1 MTNKKLKLAAMSVA
15 LTACVAAQPMAAHA
29 VEGPD
34 SVEDNA
40 APQAEPVAES
50 STPAPVA
57 EEGEKQEKVGEQEEF
72 TPPRVNEEAKSEEQA
87 PAFGPGTKTDDITI
101 DYKPAA
107 KPEEPGKSGEDG
119 ETDGS
124 EGSGETDETE
134 NPDGTYV
141 KGGVI
146 DNSKKDEAT
155 GKDGKIGEAT
165 KEETPDSSSSTTV
178 VDPDAEVKKGD
189 PVVGKDEDGNTTIT
203 TPTETT
209 GTETTTTTGT
219 GKADSSTTITD
230 TKKGEEINLDDE
242 LGKDVRPDWKTD
254 KDAKLGGYTVDK
266 VEPAEDG
273 NSKELTL
280 KKTSPTEEKEMAAE
294 DIAKLLDVP
303 EGGVEKKT
311 DDEGNTTYT
320 LKKEETSTDENGNTV
335 TRVTYYEIT
344 GNSVKTRTETTLV
357 LKVEKGTETKKDQDL
372 STEAELPDSITVKN
386 GKSELKVSKDIL
398 EKALDNGGTYTDTD
412 KNITYTVTKKEE
424 SSTKLSNEQLAKRLG
439 DGFTYNAADDSI
451 SYKGEKLTISQNDVY
466 RKLLSYDVTV
476 TETIK
481 NEGQVEG
488 GQASIDK
495 ANNDAKLE
503 AIKAALTDA
512 AKKTG
517 INVDSEDF
525 KNQLNTIDPTGKGQ
539 LNLSYTD
546 ADGNVHTVTLRY
558 NGATVSTDPGTP
570 DSSKDTET
578 REDVKDYTVTGT
590 AYVTGSNTWTES
602 GSLNGTYVKPGS
614 GELPSLDGWTIASKD
629 PEKGTTTYKKEET
642 VTSPDG
648 TSTKIT
654 RTCTITESSA
664 SLTDAEKEEIAWK
677 ELQNKTG
684 KDKATLLQE
693 GYSIDIGS
701 MDFSGIK
708 RVEWTID
715 TLSESTKTD
724 TKDLN
729 DKLVIPGGKN
739 WSIDENAGTI
749 TVDGN
754 IYRNVT
760 KTDDG
765 YTCTVEDK
773 NGVKTT
779 YTFTKQAGAPLTP
792 DEIQTA
798 LAGQYSVSADS
809 IRLNADGKTA
819 TFTKGDETITVDYST
834 LSETLTVRKDVHT
847 SSSVT
852 GIIKDDKDLEKA
864 YDELWKQ
871 IQEIQ
876 SKLQPGEEL
885 RIGETKIDSTTK
897 KEDIIKYF
905 TKAISPDNMSKD
917 ELIKALQEQERIAKN
932 STYVANKGSDYEETK
947 KNYYSG
953 EKTGEFKYFS
963 KAPDGSKIEV
973 YWKSTWGWNGYYYY
987 TDANGQEV
995 RVHSNTVHS
1004 EEQRDDI
1011 GHLDLASGSKLDLLP
1026 DEDGKVNQTDCV
1038 LVSKNLKLEWNYD
1051 AGKLVNGKDN
1061 QTVGLDSKISWDDE
1075 GGEGSG
1081 HYEYDRGNRN
1091 NNPDKSAYYK
1101 LTGTVAYDPIKENGS
1116 IKLYQ
1121 GGYDGWYWVSAEDQA
1136 INAYLEATGSS
1147 KTAASLTKKERD
1159 AIVGTYVVQ
1168 IGTTGTNSTGES
1180 GYQVYLK
1187 SSELTAY
1194 GYMTRDAN
1202 TCINSTYKRQDGTW
1216 GYVGGYDL
1224 MISKLTQV
1232 SEGKVIGQTEST
1244 IKTITAPLSIRSSQ
1258 DFAKRLLELNKQT
1271 TTTHKTGEGAT
1282 AYGENTSGD
1291 FDGTYTQ
1298 KKSETVEG
1306 SGTGKG
1312 HYTTFT
1318 EVLKKIFSGSGS
1330 KEHDEGKVSYT
1341 YRTTDKVNTTPVSKE
1356 TVTTTDA
1363 HVGYNYT
1370 SIETRKV
1377 TVNGEETV
1385 IVPPV
1390 TPPVDPDTPDGPVED
1405 ETPDEVVTPETPELP
1420 PVQDAT
1426 PDAPVLPSDAVLPAV
1441 QDALPQTGVNWMAA
1455 LGMAFSGMLL
1465 MVVGAFTS
1473 LKYKE
1478 KH

>member
-57 EEGEKQEKVGEQEEF
+57 EEGEKQEEAGEQEEF
-72 TPPRVNEEAKSEEQA
+72 TPPRMNEEAKKDDQA

-101 DYKPAA
+101 DYKPAE

-119 ETDGS
+119 EADGS

-141 KGGVI
+141 KGDVI

-155 GKDGKIGEAT
+155 GEDGKIGEAT

-178 VDPDAEVKKGD
+178 VGPDAEVKKGD

-230 TKKGEEINLDDE
+230 TKKGEEIDLNKE
-242 LGKDVRPDWKTD
+242 LGEVRPDWKTD

-266 VEPAEDG
+266 VEPAKDG
-273 NSKELTL
+273 NSKTLTL
-280 KKTSPTEEKEMAAE
+280 KKTSEPETKEMSAE
-294 DIAKLLDVP
+294 DVAKLLDVP
-303 EGGVEKKT
+303 EDGVEKKT
-311 DDEGNTTYT
+311 DDEGKTTYI

-335 TRVTYYEIT
+335 TRVTYYKVN
-344 GNSVKTRTETTLV
+344 GNTVTTTTETTLV
-357 LKVEKGTETKKDQDL
+357 LKVEKGTVDVDEKDLTTKVELPSIKDESGKEILSAKQLNDLLKDQKPGEDG
-372 STEAELPDSITVKN
+372 TYKIEKEAN
-386 GKSELKVSKDIL
+386 GKTYLYTITESTDQ
-398 EKALDNGGTYTDTD
+398 GTLLT
-412 KNITYTVTKKEE
+412 
-424 SSTKLSNEQLAKRLG
+424 NEQLADRLG
-439 DGFTYNAADDSI
+439 DGFTADDNGVY
-451 SYKGEKLTISQNDVY
+451 YKGEKLNLDQMEAV
-466 RKLLSYDVTV
+466 RKTLSYTVEV
-476 TETIK
+476 TEVTK
-481 NEGQVEG
+481 TPDQVEG
-488 GQASIDK
+488 GQESIK
-495 ANNDAKLE
+495 SAEETAKLE

-558 NGATVSTDPGTP
+558 NGATVSTDLGTP

-664 SLTDAEKEEIAWK
+664 SLTDTEKEEIAWK

-779 YTFTKQAGAPLTP
+779 YTFTKKAGAPLTP
-792 DEIQTA
+792 EEIQTA

-953 EKTGEFKYFS
+953 EKTDEFKYFS
-963 KAPDGSKIEV
+963 KAPDDSKIEV
-973 YWKSTWGWNGYYYY
+973 YWKWTWWGGYYYY

-1038 LVSKNLKLEWNYD
+1038 LVSKDLKLEWNYD

-1121 GGYDGWYWVSAEDQA
+1121 GQWGDYWNPGISAEDEA
-1136 INAYLEATGSS
+1136 INAYLKATGSS
-1147 KTAASLTKKERD
+1147 KTYRDLTTKERN
-1159 AIVGTYVVQ
+1159 AIVGTYVVK

-1194 GYMTRDAN
+1194 GYMSRDAN

-1232 SEGKVIGQTEST
+1232 SEGKVVGQTEST

-1258 DFAKRLLELNKQT
+1258 DFANRLLELNKQT
-1271 TTTHKTGEGAT
+1271 TTHKTSERAT

-1291 FDGTYTQ
+1291 FDGAYTQ

-1341 YRTTDKVNTTPVSKE
+1341 YRTTDNVNTTPVSKE
-1356 TVTTTDA
+1356 TVTTTAA
-1363 HVGYNYT
+1363 HVDYNYT
-1370 SIETRKV
+1370 SIETRTV

-1390 TPPVDPDTPDGPVED
+1390 TPPETPVED

-1465 MVVGAFTS
+1465 TIAGAFAS